1 VAARETIN
9 QKPESLITV
18 LDAGSAKTCVLVAE
32 VTDGVLRYRGHG
44 IEISKGM
51 RKGLIAELG
60 PAAEA
65 INRAALTAERVAKA
79 GIESCVV
86 GIGGVHVRGINSRGG
101 ISMGSRMREI
111 TREEI
116 RAAVDRA
123 RSVPLPPDR
132 EVMHL
137 LPQEFILDD
146 QAGIHDPIGMV
157 GNRLEVNLH
166 LSTCSG
172 GIAQSVITC
181 ANRAGLEV
189 EDTVYEGIAAAESV
203 LSADERELGVCIAD
217 IGASTTELAV
227 YFEGSIAHTSVLPI
241 GGDHFTNDLAVG
253 LHVSVEEAEQLKRL
267 YGNCVVTSVPQLAE
281 IEVGGNLAGISGT
294 GQPAR
299 LVRQRFLAEILEPRA
314 RELFTMLRDNL
325 RQGGVLEA
333 LGAGCVLTGGG
344 ANLVGLLDNAESLL
358 RVPAR
363 IGSPVP
369 LSRMPA
375 ELAKPEYAAAIGML
389 LYTHRTQI
397 RRLGEERGLKA
408 KLRSIFAGSF

>member
-1 VAARETIN
+1 LNPKQEN
-9 QKPESLITV
+9 LITV
-18 LDAGSAKTCVLVAE
+18 LDAGSSKSCVLVAE
-32 VTDGVLRYRGHG
+32 VQDGVLRYRGHG
-44 IEISKGM
+44 IEVSRGM

-65 INRAALTAERVAKA
+65 INKAALTAEKTAR
-79 GIESCVV
+79 GSIETAVV
-86 GIGGVHVRGINSRGG
+86 GIGGTHVRGVNSRGG

-111 TREEI
+111 TREEV

-123 RSVPLPPDR
+123 RSVALPPDR
-132 EVMHL
+132 EVLHL

-157 GNRLEVNLH
+157 GNKLEV
-166 LSTCSG
+166 
-172 GIAQSVITC
+172 TC

-189 EDTVYEGIAAAESV
+189 QDTIYEGIAAAEAV
-203 LSADERELGVCIAD
+203 LSADERELGVCVAD
-217 IGASTTELAV
+217 IGSSTTELAV
-227 YFEGSIAHTSVLPI
+227 FFEGSIAHTAVLPI

-253 LHVSVEEAEQLKRL
+253 LHVSVEEAEELKRI
-267 YGNCVVTSVPQLAE
+267 YGHCVVTAVPQQNE
-281 IEVGGNLAGISGT
+281 IEVGGNLAVGSLGRMP
-294 GQPAR
+294 GGGVLPAR

-314 RELFTMLRDNL
+314 RELFIMLRDNL

-344 ANLVGLLDNAESLL
+344 AMLAGLLDNAESLL

-363 IGSPVP
+363 VGYPVP

-375 ELAKPEYAAAIGML
+375 ELARPEFSVAIGML
-389 LYTHRTQI
+389 LYAHRTQV
-397 RRLGEERGLKA
+397 RRASEEQGLRAKLKA
-408 KLRSIFAGSF
+408 IFAGSY

>member
-1 VAARETIN
+1 MNPKVEN
-9 QKPESLITV
+9 LITV
-18 LDAGSAKTCVLVAE
+18 LDAGSQKSCVLVAE
-32 VTDGVLRYRGHG
+32 VADGVLRYRGHG
-44 IEISKGM
+44 VEPSAGM

-65 INRAALTAERVAKA
+65 INRAALTAERTAKA
-79 GIESCVV
+79 TIETAVV
-86 GIGGVHVRGINSRGG
+86 GIGGMHVRGINSRGG

-189 EDTVYEGIAAAESV
+189 EDTVFEGIAAAEAV
-203 LSADERELGVCIAD
+203 LSADERELGVCLAD

-253 LHVSVEEAEQLKRL
+253 LHVSVEEAEQLKRE

-281 IEVGGNLAGISGT
+281 IEVGGNLQGISGA
-294 GQPAR
+294 GGPSR

-325 RQGGVLEA
+325 RAGGVLEA

-344 ANLVGLLDNAESLL
+344 ARLVGLLDNAESLL

-363 IGSPVP
+363 VGLPVP
-369 LSRMPA
+369 LSRMPQ
-375 ELAKPEYAAAIGML
+375 ELIKPEFAAAIGML

-397 RRLGEERGLKA
+397 RRAGEERGLKA

>member
-1 VAARETIN
+1 MN
-9 QKPESLITV
+9 QKQDNLITV
-18 LDAGSAKTCVLVAE
+18 LDAGSTKSCVLVAE
-32 VTDGVLRYRGHG
+32 LQDGVLRYRGHG
-44 IEISKGM
+44 IEPSRGM

-65 INRAALTAERVAKA
+65 INRAAVTAERMAKVGCETA
-79 GIESCVV
+79 VV
-86 GIGGVHVRGINSRGG
+86 GIGGTHVRGVNWRGG
-101 ISMGSRMREI
+101 IRVGSRMREI
-111 TREEI
+111 TREEVK
-116 RAAVDRA
+116 AAVERA
-123 RSVPLPPDR
+123 RSVALPRDR
-132 EVMHL
+132 EVLHL

-146 QAGIHDPIGMV
+146 QRGIHDPLGMV

-172 GIAQSVITC
+172 GVAQSVITC

-189 EDTVYEGIAAAESV
+189 LDTVFEGIASAEAV
-203 LSADERELGVCIAD
+203 LSADERELGVCLAD

-227 YFEGSIAHTSVLPI
+227 FFEGAIAHTAVLPI

-253 LHVSVEEAEQLKRL
+253 LQVTVEEAEYLKKT
-267 YGNCVVTSVPQLAE
+267 YGHCVVTAVPQLNE
-281 IEVGGNLAGISGT
+281 IEVGGDLAISG

-299 LVRQRFLAEILEPRA
+299 MVRQRFLAEILEPRA

-344 ANLVGLLDNAESLL
+344 ANLSGLLDNAESLL

-363 IGSPVP
+363 IGYPVP
-369 LSRMPA
+369 LSRMPE
-375 ELAKPEYAAAIGML
+375 ELAKPEFAAASGML
-389 LYTHRTQI
+389 VYTHRTQV
-397 RRLGEERGLKA
+397 RVGREEQGVRARL
-408 KLRSIFAGSF
+408 